1 VNLVSPGEFEELVVE
16 AIDGLP
22 PEMARHFRNVAV
34 VVEDE
39 NAHDPDLLGL
49 YEGVPLT
56 ERVAYSG
63 VLPDRISLYRVP
75 LCLMAEDLE
84 DLVHEIRVTVVHE
97 FGHHM
102 GLAEDRLHDLG
113 WG

>member
-1 VNLVSPGEFEELVVE
+1 MQIVSPAEFEDLVVT
-16 AIDGLP
+16 ALDSLP
-22 PEMARHFRNVAV
+22 PEMGRHFRNVVV

-39 NAHDPDLLGL
+39 HPDDPNLLGL

-56 ERVAYSG
+56 ERDQYSG
-63 VLPDRISLYRVP
+63 VLPDRISVYRVP
-75 LCLMAEDLE
+75 LCLMAEDL
-84 DLVHEIRVTVVHE
+84 DHLVEEIAITVVHE

-102 GLAEDRLHDLG
+102 GLEEDRLHELG

>member
-1 VNLVSPGEFEELVVE
+1 VNLVSPAQFEELVVE

-22 PEMARHFRNVAV
+22 PDMARHFRNVAV

-39 NAHDPDLLGL
+39 NPEDPDLLGL
-49 YEGVPLT
+49 YHGVPLT
-56 ERVAYSG
+56 ERAQYSG
-63 VLPDRISLYRVP
+63 VLPDRISVYRVP
-75 LCLMAEDLE
+75 LCLMAEDME
-84 DLVHEIRVTVVHE
+84 DLVNEIRVTVVHE

-102 GLAEDRLHDLG
+102 GLDEGRLHDLG

>member
-1 VNLVSPGEFEELVVE
+1 MQILSPAEFEELVVA

-22 PEMARHFRNVAV
+22 PEMALSFRNVAV

-39 NAHDPDLLGL
+39 HPDDPDLLGL

-56 ERVAYSG
+56 ERGVYSG
-63 VLPDRISLYRVP
+63 VLPDRISVYRIP
-75 LCLMAEDLE
+75 LCLMAEDLD
-84 DLVHEIRVTVVHE
+84 DLVHEIQVTVVHE

-102 GLAEDRLHDLG
+102 GMPEDRLHDLG